1 MYTMKWDKKK
11 AQDLLINKK
20 YFGEVSIN
28 ITNLNEV
35 VYTVKFLQEQVSVKK
50 TL

>member
-1 MYTMKWDKKK
+1 MKWDKKK

-35 VYTVKFLQEQVSVKK
+35 VYTVKFPQEQVSVKK
-50 TL
+50 TN